1 MIFAALPENVVV
13 SDGLPLD
20 RLYQRFDAIAEGR
33 TPGDSSAAHRSV
45 LDRLASNRRRAEAL
59 GWTAFVLERVG
70 TCGRLEL
77 RGKSAPDRE
86 RELVPDAIPF
96 DAPAPASDSTAVF
109 GLPRRVEGRVGAGL
123 ANLSWRAR
131 MRWLDDGG
139 R

>member
-1 MIFAALPENVVV
+1 MIFATLPEHVVV

-33 TPGDSSAAHRSV
+33 EPGNSSAAHRSV
-45 LDRLASNRRRAEAL
+45 VDRLASNRRRAEAL
-59 GWTAFVLERVG
+59 GWTAFVLGRVG

-77 RGKSAPDRE
+77 RGKPTPDQE

-96 DAPAPASDSTAVF
+96 DPPEPVSNSTIGF
-109 GLPRRVEGRVGAGL
+109 DLPRVVGGRVGGGL
-123 ANLSWRAR
+123 AKLSWRAR